1 MNLRNILK
9 RSGNAV
15 SDAEY
20 QKIEEHIGNVLS
32 YEPRIGILGKTGVGK
47 SSLCNALFGADTAS
61 VNDVEACTRTLQ
73 EITLQTGTKKIHL
86 VDVPGVGE
94 NRERDKEYFKLY
106 SEILPEM
113 DVVLWLIKADDR
125 SYSNEQTFFENL
137 IKPHIDQGK
146 KFFFVISQADKT
158 NPVRGWDWDKSLPSD
173 EQIANLER
181 KKEDIKRTFS
191 YYSRSIVAISAE
203 EKYNLST
210 LMATILMDLPPEKRI
225 TTIQNLNKEVIDD
238 QVKVIFEDGL
248 ELVLK
253 GVWNLVTGR
262 PFKAIKNVVE
272 GVVSFFTG
280 GCFITTAV
288 CHSLKKEDDCIELQT
303 FRNFRDNWLIHEAD
317 GNYLIQEYYD
327 IAPKIVDS
335 INTQSQA
342 DVIYENIWKSYLKDA
357 YIEIQANKN
366 QVAKT
371 IYMKMVRDLQ
381 GKYLS

>member
-9 RSGNAV
+9 RSGNSV
-15 SDAEY
+15 SEAEY
-20 QKIEEHIGNVLS
+20 KKIEDHIHSVLS
-32 YEPRIGILGKTGVGK
+32 YEPRIAILGKTGVGK

-73 EITLQTGTKKIHL
+73 EITLQTGSKKIHL

-106 SEILPEM
+106 SDILPEM

-137 IKPHIDQGK
+137 IKPHIEQGK

-158 NPVRGWDWDKSLPSD
+158 NPVRGWNWDKHLPSD

-191 YYSRSIVAISAE
+191 YYGRSIVAISAE
-203 EKYNLST
+203 EEYNLSI
-210 LMATILMDLPPEKRI
+210 LMATILMDLPPEKRV

-238 QVKVIFEDGL
+238 QVEEIFEEGL

-262 PFKAIKNVVE
+262 PFKAIKNVVQ
-272 GVVSFFTG
+272 GVIGFFTG

-288 CHSLKKEDDCIELQT
+288 CHSLNKKDDCIELQT
-303 FRNFRDNWLIHEAD
+303 FRRFRDNWLVHETN
-317 GNYLIQEYYD
+317 GPHLIQEYYD
-327 IAPKIVDS
+327 MAPKIVDV
-335 INTQSQA
+335 INTHFQA
-342 DVIYENIWKSYLKDA
+342 NMIYTNIWNTYLERA
-357 YIEIQANKN
+357 YQKIQTNEN
-366 QVAKT
+366 RTAKK
-371 IYMKMVRDLQ
+371 IYIQMVRELQ
-381 GKYLS
+381 DTYLP